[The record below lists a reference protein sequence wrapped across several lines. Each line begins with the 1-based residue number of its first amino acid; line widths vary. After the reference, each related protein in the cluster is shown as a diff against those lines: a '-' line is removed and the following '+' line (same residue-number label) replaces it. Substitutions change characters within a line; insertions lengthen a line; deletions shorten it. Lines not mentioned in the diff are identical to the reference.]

1 MVVVVGYVLVAMLVL
16 HVAVIVA
23 MVHEVV
29 VFDMENVL
37 VNIVVLYVVV
47 AGVLIEFNVYV
58 VHVAVF
64 LFLLI

>member
-64 LFLLI
+64 LFFLI

>member
-1 MVVVVGYVLVAMLVL
+1 MVVVVGYVLVVMLVL

-58 VHVAVF
+58 VHVAVI
-64 LFLLI
+64 LFF

>member
-64 LFLLI
+64 LFF